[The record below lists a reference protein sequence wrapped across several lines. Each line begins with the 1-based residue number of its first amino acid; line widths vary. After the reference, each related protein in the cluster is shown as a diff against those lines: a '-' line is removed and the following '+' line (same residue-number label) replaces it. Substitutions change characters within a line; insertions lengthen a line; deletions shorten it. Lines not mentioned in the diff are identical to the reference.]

1 MAKAIKVAS
10 IVVGVAALAVF
21 TAGAGLALAT
31 GASLAGSVGAV
42 GAAIGVSA
50 GTLAAVGAGLSV
62 AAGLMQRGPSVP
74 SSQEDRLTATI
85 NPRAPRATVYGQ
97 TAMATDVRYEEWS
110 GADQDYCDWVIA
122 LASHRIDGVEEI
134 WLNTELA
141 WSASRGVTSKFVGY
155 FSVPNIVLEGSP
167 ANAFT
172 FASGKWNGRLT
183 GCAYLRARFK
193 VTGNGKKATS
203 PFSSGVPTRITIIGR
218 GMRLYDPRRDSTVP
232 GGNGPMRADDQS
244 TWRYTADDGAV
255 IGENLALHALADTLG
270 WRIRNPSTGEMKLA
284 VGSGVPAR
292 RLNLASWIEAAN
304 LCDEAVNRSAGGT
317 EPRYHGAVVLSEA
330 MAPKERLDTLCVAC
344 NGRFRDTGGKL
355 SFVISHNDLA
365 TAALD
370 DGLLDDDVVGPFTWT
385 PDAAL
390 DAVPNVVRGKYV
402 DATTASLYQMLD
414 YPDVR
419 LPSLDGQDREF
430 TLDLAAVESPSQAQR
445 IAKQVLQRK
454 QYQREFT
461 APFDIRAWK
470 YGVGD
475 IVPFTFAPLSFE
487 RKLFRVKE
495 QEIGQGG
502 TCNMTLTVESP
513 DIYAWDRDDSAPV
526 QPAEANAYDASKNP
540 LILAIDDAATTAHW
554 SAVAD
559 DDGKRPDDN
568 ATNSADPNSPFGN
581 GTVGEAA
588 AQLDRIAE
596 IDPIKTDVSALQEA
610 RIEHDEALDAL
621 GRVDDAQAAALEKLK
636 GDTGRSLVA
645 LETAGVRRDAAQ
657 RDADAALG
665 RVSEAT
671 LRALVEAD
679 RTRAVLR
686 DAGVVVDPVTGQV
699 RIYAIDQVA
708 DRTSAVEVK
717 LDAQANTIRSKA
729 SVDFVQEQIALA
741 VLDPS
746 QVAELEP
753 LIRRMTA
760 AETLLDGLRA
770 TVELKAEATEL
781 GEAVAR
787 LSSVSQ
793 TLDALAGTVSTKA
806 DRTDL
811 EDQALRLTNAEQTL
825 AALPNGASI
834 IVTLRQVGAGVDT
847 AGEAA
852 LRGLLASD
860 QASRARIKEV
870 AEYREEAITRIDSGL
885 AAESLARRD
894 LSASMGALDA
904 RLTDQLRTLVTTTGV
919 QAERVAALGVS
930 SDKQAAAIGELQEA
944 SIDAAGG
951 NARAERTIRQVA
963 GVADAN
969 ADATLRALIAGDASA
984 RAARAQLV
992 QVHEEATTRL
1002 VAGELSLSQT
1012 KLLLEAQLGTARALI
1027 GSTEETLARAD
1038 RAAATRMDAM
1048 DVKFGQVDGEIT
1060 ATQAR
1065 VTREVSA
1072 LAEADAAQVR
1082 DLHAV
1087 SLELRDPDTGLA
1099 QTRALTVREAKES
1112 LARDK
1117 AMSETLD
1124 AVGVTAGDAAAAVG
1138 ELREVSATQAGGL
1151 TRLATTMRQAIG
1163 QADDGS
1169 EATLRAL
1176 IAGDQSGRERQ
1187 RQIVQI
1193 QTELSTQLV
1202 AGEQVSA
1209 VARQALTARMNQ
1221 AEGAIVSLNKVVAA
1235 LDSATASRLDA
1246 VEVQFATQARE
1257 IASTVGRIAREEEA
1271 RAAGDAAEALARET
1285 LQAQVNGVAS
1295 DVVLAKADIGEERRV
1310 RAEADRA
1317 EAEARSAIGSQLN
1330 DPSTGL
1336 PWARSAI
1343 ADLARVTN
1351 DRDASLAESIRQV
1364 RAYLDGIGNV
1374 GLQEAFEA
1382 VVNRLGKVEGRWSI
1396 VIDADGNLS
1405 GIQLIGS
1412 SAGPASFNLIN
1423 TDLKMGTGRVVFN
1436 NGKFMQVQGVGFGV
1450 AKDLIDWFGPT
1461 MALDQCSRANAISYR
1476 ATDGAQYTGGS
1487 FSAGTLRNGSASSS
1501 LAADAV
1507 AEVPSFGSNG
1517 KPVKYIA
1524 SWSYYSEYTRDF
1536 AADSDGLKLF
1546 QDAAAAFGATSD
1558 DGGYVW
1564 FGTKNVER
1572 VNSTITLSR
1581 AFASAA
1587 YQQLEERGFTTEQT
1601 TFRGLK
1607 PTPGDAPGRA
1617 TYTESIGGGFT
1628 VLDPTQSTANR
1639 ALKLALSRGFN
1650 LSEGV
1655 IQRLTIVAIEE

>member
-1 MAKAIKVAS
+1 MAKALKIAGAVVA
-10 IVVGVAALAVF
+10 V
-21 TAGAGLALAT
+21 AGLAIITGGLAA
-31 GASLAGSVGAV
+31 GASLSFIMSAGIGVGSLTVGGLIAVSAVLNTAGSLLSPKPKAPSTSE
-42 GAAIGVSA
+42 ANANR
-50 GTLAAVGAGLSV
+50 LSV
-62 AAGLMQRGPSVP
+62 SMELRAFRKSVLG
-74 SSQEDRLTATI
+74 STAF
-85 NPRAPRATVYGQ
+85 
-97 TAMATDVRYEEWS
+97 ATDLRDQEWS
-110 GADQDYCDWVIA
+110 ADQSLLHRFIVC
-122 LASHRIDGVEEI
+122 ASHRVHAIREI
-134 WLNTELA
+134 WFDDKLA
-141 WSASRGVTSKFVGY
+141 WTATGGVQGPYVGY
-155 FSVPNIVLEGSP
+155 LQVVAVLEGSA
-167 ANAFT
+167 ANAINIGPRMG
-172 FASGKWNGRLT
+172 SSRRYT
-183 GCAYLRARFK
+183 GLAYVYLRYK
-193 VTGNGKKATS
+193 LTGNGKKAES
-203 PFSSGVPTRITIIGR
+203 PFASSIPTRVTIVGD
-218 GMRLYDPRRDSTVP
+218 GALLYDPRLDSTVP
-232 GGNGPMRADDQS
+232 GGSGPMRADDQT
-244 TWRYTADDGAV
+244 TWAWDANACRNPA
-255 IGENLALHALADTLG
+255 LALLFFLLG
-270 WRIRNPSTGEMKLA
+270 WRIQNPSTGAWKLA
-284 VGSGVPAR
+284 INKGIPAAR
-292 RLNLASWIEAAN
+292 IDLASFITAAN
-304 LCDEAVNRSAGGT
+304 LCDEPVTRADGTT
-317 EPRYHGAVVLSEA
+317 EPRYRVDGIWSEGDSPGLILDNLKASMNAVLDDADGKIRVTVL
-330 MAPKERLDTLCVAC
+330 
-344 NGRFRDTGGKL
+344 
-355 SFVISHNDLA
+355 HNDLA
-365 TAALD
+365 TPIGDLTTA
-370 DGLLDDDVVGPFTWT
+370 DVLGEFTWLQT
-385 PDAAL
+385 PPLTDSINVIRGGFTDAS
-390 DAVPNVVRGKYV
+390 PS
-402 DATTASLYQMLD
+402 SLYQLVD
-414 YPDVR
+414 LPEVSIPSPDGIERPQTVNLPLVQSSGQGQR
-419 LPSLDGQDREF
+419 LFKLRLGR
-430 TLDLAAVESPSQAQR
+430 AQ
-445 IAKQVLQRK
+445 
-454 QYQREFT
+454 YGGTFT
-461 APFDIRAWK
+461 AIFQATAWK
-470 YGVGD
+470 YQKGD
-475 IVPFTFAPLSFE
+475 VIRLTFLPLGWDK
-487 RKLFRVKE
+487 KLFRIADLATQVD
-495 QEIGQGG
+495 G
-502 TCNMTLTVESP
+502 TVPMMLREEHP
-513 DIYAWDRDDSAPV
+513 DIYLAYSNEAAAISPAAPTS
-526 QPAEANAYDASKNP
+526 YDPTLWPVIQGIA
-540 LILAIDDAATTAHW
+540 DAGTTAEW
-554 SAVAD
+554 PAVTGP
-559 DDGKRPDDN
+559 GKPADN
-568 ATNSADPNSPFGN
+568 ATNSGDPNSPFGD

-588 AQLDRIAE
+588 AQLGRIVE

-610 RIEHDEALDAL
+610 TIGHDKALDAL
-621 GRVDDAQAAALEKLK
+621 GRVDDAQAAALEKLE

-671 LRALVEAD
+671 LRALLEAD

-699 RIYAIDQVA
+699 RIYAIDQVT

-729 SVDFVQEQIALA
+729 SVDFVQEQIAMA

-770 TVELKAEATEL
+770 TVELKADAAEL
-781 GEAVAR
+781 SKAVAR

-834 IVTLRQVGAGVDT
+834 TITLRQVGAAVDT

-852 LRGLLASD
+852 LRGLLAGD
-860 QASRARIKEV
+860 QANRARIQEV

-904 RLTDQLRTLVTTTGV
+904 RLTDQLRTLVTTTGA

-951 NARAERTIRQVA
+951 IARAERTIRQVA

-1002 VAGELSLSQT
+1002 VAGELSLAQT
-1012 KLLLEAQLGTARALI
+1012 KLLLEAQLGAARALI
-1027 GSTEETLARAD
+1027 GSTAETLANAD

-1048 DVKFGQVDGEIT
+1048 DVKFGQVDGEIA

-1082 DLHAV
+1082 DLQAV
-1087 SLELRDPDTGLA
+1087 SLELRDPATGLA
-1099 QTRALTVREAKES
+1099 QTRALAVREAQES
-1112 LARDK
+1112 LTRDK

-1271 RAAGDAAEALARET
+1271 RAAADAAEALARET
-1285 LQAQVNGVAS
+1285 LQAQVNGVAG
-1295 DVVLAKADIGEERRV
+1295 DVAVAKADIGEERRV

-1317 EAEARSAIGSQLN
+1317 EAEARGVIASQLN

-1351 DRDASLAESIRQV
+1351 DRDTSLAESIRQV
-1364 RAYLDGIGNV
+1364 RAYLDGVGNV

-1396 VIDADGNLS
+1396 VIDADNNWS

-1461 MALDQCSRANAISYR
+1461 MAIDQCSRANAISYR

-1517 KPVKYIA
+1517 KPVRYIA

-1572 VNSTITLSR
+1572 ANSTITLSR
-1581 AFASAA
+1581 AYASAA
-1587 YQQLEERGFTTEQT
+1587 YQQLEQRGFTTEQT